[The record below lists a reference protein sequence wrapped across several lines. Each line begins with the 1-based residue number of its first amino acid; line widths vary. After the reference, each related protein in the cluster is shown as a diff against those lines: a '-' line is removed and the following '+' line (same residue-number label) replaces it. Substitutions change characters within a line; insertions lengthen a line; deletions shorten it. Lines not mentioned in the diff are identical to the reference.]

1 MFSTVRELLVH
12 CVDAGLLSE
21 KAGHVESCQA
31 QIARLRQQN
40 HSRNLSKSYQQ
51 NMLFL
56 FEDNA
61 PIYAGFDYQAALDV
75 EMERH
80 RQRVRDRQV
89 AEPEERQTHYSM
101 ERSYRAYDDSKSLRS
116 SRAQMSGSSLFSS
129 KMQIKVNEEPK
140 EEPQKPDE
148 NAEAAPA

>member
-1 MFSTVRELLVH
+1 
-12 CVDAGLLSE
+12 
-21 KAGHVESCQA
+21 
-31 QIARLRQQN
+31 
-40 HSRNLSKSYQQ
+40 
-51 NMLFL
+51 MLFL
-56 FEDNA
+56 FEDNT